1 MVLQKNP
8 KKWRIR
14 HMIACQLASIS
25 KLYESENIFR
35 YIFPITMKLC
45 NDSIYEVRSEAAL
58 HLYEVIHAMKKDSVY
73 EDIAE

>member
-1 MVLQKNP
+1 
-8 KKWRIR
+8 
-14 HMIACQLASIS
+14 MIACQLASIS

-58 HLYEVIHAMKKDSVY
+58 HLYEVIHAMRKDSVY